1 MSRLTLGHGSGG
13 RLTQQLVHRIA
24 ECFPL
29 TGHDMEDC
37 AIAPD
42 GSGATMDGFTV
53 TPRFFPGGNLGK
65 LAACGVAN
73 DLAVR
78 GVRPEQL
85 LLSVI
90 AEEGFDEEELLAHLR
105 NAGAVCD
112 ALAMRLVGGDTKVV
126 PRGAVDGL
134 FLSACAMGREIPRR
148 EERLGAARLQ
158 PGDTILLTGPAGR
171 HGATIAA
178 ARYEL
183 DVPGLTSDCA
193 ALWPLLAPLLSL
205 PGLRAMR
212 DCTRG
217 GVGTVLCE
225 WAESRHL
232 GISVEERAF
241 PVDPG
246 VLSVADLLGL
256 DPLYLACEGTAVVA
270 IAPEEAVEALRLLR
284 SHPLGAEA
292 AAIGVVTEE
301 HPNLVSL
308 TTRIGGRRLVDMPVG
323 ELLPRIC

>member
-37 AIAPD
+37 AITPD

-105 NAGAVCD
+105 SAGAVCG
-112 ALAMRLVGGDTKVV
+112 ALEMRLVGGDTKVV

-134 FLSACAMGREIPRR
+134 FLSACALGREEPRR

-171 HGATIAA
+171 HGAAIAA

-183 DVPGLTSDCA
+183 DVPGLASDCA

-246 VLSVADLLGL
+246 VVSVADLLGL
-256 DPLYLACEGTAVVA
+256 DSLYLACEGTAVVA
-270 IAPEEAVEALRLLR
+270 IAPGETAEALRLLR

-292 AAIGVVTEE
+292 AEIGVITEE